1 MQAYLLGI
9 DFLSSQRSSG
19 IFNFNGQYTG
29 NAFADF
35 LLGYASSASLSKYAT
50 LNFRSPYT
58 HFFVAG
64 RLAGVRAASR
74 STWACAT
81 S

>member
-35 LLGYASSASLSKYAT
+35 LLGLRVVGEP
-50 LNFRSPYT
+50 LE
-58 HFFVAG
+58 
-64 RLAGVRAASR
+64 VRR
-74 STWACAT
+74 R
-81 S
+81 